1 MYKRFLGRTGRHLGV
16 IAGISSALLFVL
28 SCGTQAPAGQSSQS
42 APAPPLK
49 IGAIFS
55 TTGALAG
62 LGQEELWGAEV
73 FVEEFNGKGGLNGRK
88 IVLVH
93 VNDES
98 KPEQGLSAAKRL
110 IQQDKVLA
118 IVGPVSVVIATAIS
132 PVLDENKIP
141 AVTAIGDKGPITPYT
156 FASAPVVGISDTTIK
171 LAKDKGATKVG
182 LICQAGPNCEG
193 FKRVIIP
200 DVERELQL
208 LTVEQVQPAD
218 TDVTPILAKM
228 RSLGVQTV
236 YSPITG
242 QQAAIIA
249 RNFKQINYPGY
260 FSTTS
265 QNANDTFIQLVG
277 DAADIVNLN
286 GPKLYIYRD
295 LPDSDPDKARLTAFA
310 KAYSSK
316 SGGKDPTQS
325 AGLGYDV
332 LLSLTEAIKVAGD
345 NPEKIRDALENQKG
359 LKALIGTINRS
370 ASEHNGMLA
379 DWVAIGIDPVAKRFV
394 LKK

>member
-1 MYKRFLGRTGRHLGV
+1 
-16 IAGISSALLFVL
+16 AGISSALLFVL
-28 SCGTQAPAGQSSQS
+28 ACGAQAPAGLGGQS
-42 APAPPLK
+42 APAQPLK

-62 LGQEELWGAEV
+62 LGQEELWGAQV

-88 IVLVH
+88 IELIH
-93 VNDES
+93 INDES
-98 KPEQGLSAAKRL
+98 KAEQGLSAAKRL

-118 IVGPVSVVIATAIS
+118 IVGPASVVIATSIS
-132 PVLDENKIP
+132 PVLDENKVP

-156 FASAPVVGISDTTIK
+156 FASAPVIGINDTTIK
-171 LAKDKGATKVG
+171 LAKEKGLTKVG

-193 FKRVIIP
+193 FKKTIIP

-208 LTVEQVQPAD
+208 ITVEQIQPAD
-218 TDVTPILAKM
+218 TDATPILAKM
-228 RSLGVQTV
+228 RSMGVQTV

-249 RNFKQINYPGY
+249 RNFKQINYPGI
-260 FSTTS
+260 FATTS
-265 QNANDTFIQLVG
+265 QNANDTFIGLVG
-277 DAADIVNLN
+277 DAADIVNIN
-286 GPKLYIYRD
+286 GPKIYIYRD

-310 KAYSSK
+310 KAYAAK
-316 SGGKDPTQS
+316 SGGKEPTQS

-345 NPEKIRDALENQKG
+345 NQEKIRETLENQKG
-359 LKALIGTINRS
+359 LKALTGTINRS
-370 ASEHNGMLA
+370 ASEHNGMGA
-379 DWVAIGIDPVAKRFV
+379 DWVPMGIDAAAKRFT